1 LVAFGDLA
9 ARRETTRRVVIRAL
23 VPVVGGELDRGLAS
37 APIPIVEAVL
47 RHPIVVAG
55 RIVDAAVVEQRGCRS
70 LAARLEDGTG
80 ALELVFLGRPR
91 LWGVEIG
98 RLLSADGV
106 VGRDRGRLRMLNP
119 LITLY
124 EREDGEC

>member
-1 LVAFGDLA
+1 VAFGDLA
-9 ARRETTRRVVIRAL
+9 ARRDEGADDDSPRRLA
-23 VPVVGGELDRGLAS
+23 VVGGELDRGLVS

-55 RIVDAAVVEQRGCRS
+55 RIVDAAVVERRGCRS

-80 ALELVFLGRPR
+80 AVELVFLGRPR

-98 RLLSADGV
+98 RLLSAAGV

-119 LITLY
+119 LVTLY
-124 EREDGEC
+124 EREDGGC